1 MASSKENLIRFKKNN
16 PKRWRE
22 IEARYKRKNVGKV
35 RYLKYRSGARSYI
48 RKASLEELETFL
60 KILKERLNALG
71 NRKKEELDGEHD

>member
-1 MASSKENLIRFKKNN
+1 MDSSKENLIRFKKNN

-35 RYLKYRSGARSYI
+35 RYLKYRSGARTYI
-48 RKASLEELETFL
+48 RKASLEELEIFL
-60 KILKERLNALG
+60 KILKERLDALE

>member
-35 RYLKYRSGARSYI
+35 RYLKYRSGARTYI
-48 RKASLEELETFL
+48 RKASLEELEIFL
-60 KILKERLNALG
+60 KILKERLDALE

>member
-35 RYLKYRSGARSYI
+35 RYLKYRSGARTYI
-48 RKASLEELETFL
+48 RKASLEELEIFL
-60 KILKERLNALG
+60 KILKERLAALG

>member
-60 KILKERLNALG
+60 KILKERLDALG